1 MKQEF
6 PFREC
11 RNLLLLLLVISAV
24 GGAQI
29 FRCRNLLLEIASKT
43 LYIGVV
49 DQLTY
54 LFLHEES
61 LYRQRQER

>member
-11 RNLLLLLLVISAV
+11 RNLLLLLRVISAV

-29 FRCRNLLLEIASKT
+29 FRGRNLLLEIASKT